1 MDPQAARL
9 HMPSARG
16 AADSLSR
23 YPTGKGLENR
33 HQHENRRDSRNVHVE
48 LRKTGDN
55 MKLLIALAASDL
67 IFAAFIW
74 WTFHQHNKKMAEIY
88 EKYDTKRNSD
98 KN

>member
-1 MDPQAARL
+1 M
-9 HMPSARG
+9 
-16 AADSLSR
+16 
-23 YPTGKGLENR
+23 
-33 HQHENRRDSRNVHVE
+33 E
-48 LRKTGDN
+48 LGKTGDN

>member
-1 MDPQAARL
+1 MDTQAARL
-9 HMPSARG
+9 HMPSAGG
-16 AADSLSR
+16 ASDSLSP
-23 YPTGKGLENR
+23 YGKDLENR
-33 HQHENRRDSRNVHVE
+33 HQHENTRGSRNVHLE

-55 MKLLIALAASDL
+55 MKLIIALAASDL

-74 WTFHQHNKKMAEIY
+74 WTFRQHNKKMAEIY